1 MANLD
6 INNTFKRTS
15 NTYRLVVMNDDTYDE
30 VVAFRLSRK
39 SVYIGFSISF
49 ILLVGLTIA
58 LIAFTPLK
66 YYIPGYGTK
75 ESRSTLQL
83 LKIRTDS
90 LEQSIHYK
98 EQYLEGLKKVLS
110 EGNPQQL
117 DTLPLQLPESKQ
129 STD

>member
-1 MANLD
+1 MANFD
-6 INNTFKRTS
+6 INNTFKRRS
-15 NTYRLVVMNDDTYDE
+15 NTYRLVVTNDDTYDE
-30 VVAFRLSRK
+30 VVAFRLSRN
-39 SVYIGFSISF
+39 SVYIGFSIAF

-75 ESRSTLQL
+75 ESRTALQL

-110 EGNPQQL
+110 EGNTNQL
-117 DTLPLQLPESKQ
+117 DTIPLQLPEGQPSI
-129 STD
+129 D

>member
-30 VVAFRLSRK
+30 VVAFRLSRR
-39 SVYIGFSISF
+39 SVYLGISISF
-49 ILLVGLTIA
+49 ILLVGLTIG

-75 ESRSTLQL
+75 ESRTSLQL

-90 LEQSIHYK
+90 LERTIQYK
-98 EQYLEGLKKVLS
+98 DQYLQGLKKVLS
-110 EGNPQQL
+110 EGSLQQL
-117 DTLPLQLPESKQ
+117 DTTTFVVPEQ
-129 STD
+129 TNNTN

>member
-1 MANLD
+1 MAKFD
-6 INNTFKRTS
+6 INNTFKRRS
-15 NTYRLVVMNDDTYDE
+15 NTYRLVITNDDTYDE
-30 VVAFRLSRK
+30 ILALRLSRK
-39 SVYIGFSISF
+39 SVYLTFSISF

-75 ESRSTLQL
+75 ESRTALQL

-110 EGNPQQL
+110 DGNSNQL
-117 DTLPLQLPESKQ
+117 DTIPLQLPEGQTSY
-129 STD
+129 D